1 LPNPNPNTNSTNNN
15 IEPIPLPFVA
25 KDEVHTPPNYDSI
38 PVRNMPKVTAEAK
51 KPPYPGKT
59 TPNPNATN
67 INNNDFLPKPLQR
80 VEVKI
85 KDEDSNP
92 KTSADYFEIPK
103 VKGME
108 KKKIPKENIQIL
120 KDGTSPP
127 SQSVL
132 IPTYQKPIAEK
143 NTSDKDTKF
152 DYGALP
158 DFNQYGSMPVPTDN
172 NSSSSNSQTHY
183 TAIPT
188 ISKNNKP
195 KEKPIIDE
203 SKREAAKK
211 KSIKVQLEKGS
222 TAVAAN
228 LTCQEALVFI
238 CKKRNLD
245 LENYAFYSIKDVE
258 FSKDYGLWDLAEDTI
273 KLLPK
278 KK

>member
-1 LPNPNPNTNSTNNN
+1 
-15 IEPIPLPFVA
+15 
-25 KDEVHTPPNYDSI
+25 
-38 PVRNMPKVTAEAK
+38 
-51 KPPYPGKT
+51 
-59 TPNPNATN
+59 
-67 INNNDFLPKPLQR
+67 
-80 VEVKI
+80 
-85 KDEDSNP
+85 
-92 KTSADYFEIPK
+92 
-103 VKGME
+103 
-108 KKKIPKENIQIL
+108 L